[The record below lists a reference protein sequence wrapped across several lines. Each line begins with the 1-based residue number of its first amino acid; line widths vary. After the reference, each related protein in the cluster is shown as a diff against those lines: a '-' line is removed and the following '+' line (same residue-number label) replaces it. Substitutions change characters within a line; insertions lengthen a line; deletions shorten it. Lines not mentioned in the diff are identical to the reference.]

1 MTRDH
6 RPCQWLYRW
15 LLLAAIGVSGCAPGD
30 QPPRADGSH
39 SPFVGLP
46 VGRIE
51 VGLRLAERKNSQT
64 QLSCSDCHGPGGN
77 EPTNAT
83 YPRLGGQPDDYLAY
97 ALLAYRRQSRAHP
110 VMQWYAHQLSD
121 QEIADLAVYFGA
133 QPSRLHPIAP

>member
-1 MTRDH
+1 MTRDD
-6 RPCQWLYRW
+6 RCFQWLSRC
-15 LLLAAIGVSGCAPGD
+15 LLLASLCVSGCAPED
-30 QPPRADGSH
+30 PPPRADGSH

-46 VGRIE
+46 VGRIAE
-51 VGLRLAERKNSQT
+51 GQRLAEQKNSQT

-83 YPRLGGQPDDYLAY
+83 YPRLGGQADDYLAY
-97 ALLAYRRQSRAHP
+97 ALLAYRSQSRAHP
-110 VMQWYAHQLSD
+110 LMQWYAHRLSD